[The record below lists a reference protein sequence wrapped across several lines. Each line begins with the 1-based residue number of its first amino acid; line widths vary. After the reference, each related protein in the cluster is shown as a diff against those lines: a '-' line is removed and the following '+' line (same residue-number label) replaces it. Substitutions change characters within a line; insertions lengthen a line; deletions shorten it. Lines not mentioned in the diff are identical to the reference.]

1 MFSVHL
7 ISSQITL
14 DIYAAFCYNRNKKQ
28 KGGIALHYDTVQN
41 YAMKCRLYPTKA
53 QKQSIDDALHG
64 LAVFHNCLVYD
75 MWHNGKNVTEKQK
88 KAKDGIE
95 SDEKVH
101 FPNIRAALTKEYK
114 DQLLK
119 EHPIIEKCPQAAI
132 TTNVG
137 LKADLQ
143 KEFGR
148 LPIECQKPKYYNDL
162 HPRLSYTYQ
171 ESISKIQPGENVKAF
186 WINLSKLGP
195 VKVRGWNPKLRF
207 GNDEEEL
214 DFLAWARQAD
224 PKTML
229 TVTVSRDKVGDY
241 FIVFKIKVCRKPFAP
256 CPPPEAAVG
265 VDVGIKDLAICS
277 DGTKFANPK
286 FKKKQKRLQRLV
298 NRKMARRWG
307 PANEEF
313 REVQKKNRAEWKKY
327 HECVENGVPVDG
339 PPKRIQESAGY
350 RKARRQ
356 HAKLN
361 RKISRQRDNYNHS
374 ISRKILSENAV
385 VAVESLSI
393 KNMVRNKH
401 LSYALTDAAFGNLL
415 LDIQYKGQWHNRSVL
430 QIDQWSPSSKRC
442 FNCGYIYNS
451 KDQFHLPPW
460 TLSIRNWVCPCCGAH
475 HDRDINA
482 AKNILYY
489 ASSHEAI

>member
-1 MFSVHL
+1 M
-7 ISSQITL
+7 
-14 DIYAAFCYNRNKKQ
+14 
-28 KGGIALHYDTVQN
+28 HYDTVQN

-75 MWHNGKNVTEKQK
+75 MWHNGKNVTEKPK
-88 KAKDGIE
+88 KVKDGTE

-195 VKVRGWNPKLRF
+195 VKVRGWNQKLRF
-207 GNDEEEL
+207 GVEDAEL
-214 DFLAWARQAD
+214 DFLTWAKQAD
-224 PKTML
+224 PKTKL

-241 FIVFKIKVCRKPFAP
+241 FIVFKIKTCRKPFAP

-313 REVQKKNRAEWKKY
+313 RDVQKKNRAEWRKY
-327 HECVENGVPVDG
+327 RGCVEN
-339 PPKRIQESAGY
+339 
-350 RKARRQ
+350 
-356 HAKLN
+356 
-361 RKISRQRDNYNHS
+361 
-374 ISRKILSENAV
+374 
-385 VAVESLSI
+385 
-393 KNMVRNKH
+393 
-401 LSYALTDAAFGNLL
+401 
-415 LDIQYKGQWHNRSVL
+415 
-430 QIDQWSPSSKRC
+430 
-442 FNCGYIYNS
+442 
-451 KDQFHLPPW
+451 
-460 TLSIRNWVCPCCGAH
+460 
-475 HDRDINA
+475 
-482 AKNILYY
+482 
-489 ASSHEAI
+489 

>member
-53 QKQSIDDALHG
+53 QKQAIDDALRG

-101 FPNIRAALTKEYK
+101 FPNIRAAVTKEYK

-143 KEFGR
+143 KEFGH
-148 LPIECQKPKYYNDL
+148 LPIEYQKPKYYNDQ

-171 ESISKIQPGENVKAF
+171 ERVSKIQPGENAKVF

-195 VKVRGWNPKLRF
+195 VKVRGWNQKLRF
-207 GNDEEEL
+207 GEEDSEL
-214 DFLAWARQAD
+214 DFLAWAKEAG
-224 PKTML
+224 PETKL

-313 REVQKKNRAEWKKY
+313 REARKKNKAEWDRYKKR
-327 HECVENGVPVDG
+327 VNDGAPVDG
-339 PPKRIQESAGY
+339 PPERIQESAGY

-374 ISRKILSENAV
+374 ISHKILTENAV
-385 VAVESLSI
+385 IAVETLRV
-393 KNMVRNKH
+393 KNMAKNKH
-401 LSYALTDAAFGNLL
+401 MSGSLADAAFRKLL
-415 LDIQYKGQWHNRSVL
+415 TVIQYKGQWHNRSVL
-430 QIDQWSPSSKRC
+430 QIDPFSPSSKRC

-460 TLSIRNWVCPCCGAH
+460 TPSIRNWVCPCCGAH